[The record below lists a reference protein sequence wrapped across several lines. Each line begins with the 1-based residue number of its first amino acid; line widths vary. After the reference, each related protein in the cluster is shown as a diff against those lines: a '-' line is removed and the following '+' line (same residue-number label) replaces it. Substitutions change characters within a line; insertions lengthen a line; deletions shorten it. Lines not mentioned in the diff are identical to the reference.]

1 MHVASISFI
10 WITLLEQALPHW
22 RRAVLKV
29 GSNLLA
35 ADGDG
40 LTPRF
45 AKALAAFIA
54 ASHAEGRQVVL
65 VSSGA
70 VAAGRAMLRECTA
83 AGSALAARQALA
95 ALGPDT
101 DDCVV
106 AIPVQS
112 AGGAGTADPR

>member
-1 MHVASISFI
+1 MSAGVE
-10 WITLLEQALPHW
+10 LPEQTLPHW

-45 AKALAAFIA
+45 AGALAAFIA
-54 ASHAEGRQVVL
+54 SSHVEGKQVVL

-70 VAAGRAMLRECTA
+70 VAAGRALLRERT
-83 AGSALAARQALA
+83 
-95 ALGPDT
+95 
-101 DDCVV
+101 
-106 AIPVQS
+106 
-112 AGGAGTADPR
+112 AGGASVANSR

>member
-1 MHVASISFI
+1 MSVGVE
-10 WITLLEQALPHW
+10 LPEQALPHW

-54 ASHAEGRQVVL
+54 ASHADGRQVVL

-70 VAAGRAMLRECTA
+70 VAAGRAMLRERSCRQC
-83 AGSALAARQALA
+83 AARQALA
-95 ALGPDT
+95 AGSQAP
-101 DDCVV
+101 
-106 AIPVQS
+106 
-112 AGGAGTADPR
+112 